1 MADPLALWHAD
12 HVVFTRLLDLL
23 ESQIEAFHAGERPN
37 YELMTD
43 IVDYLKRYGDHFHHP
58 REEVAFSRLVERD
71 PAMRLPVNRLLQEHR
86 VIARAGD
93 EILERLGEVADD
105 VMIERAAVE
114 MAAATYLVYYRHHLA
129 TEEGKVMPRARE
141 LLTEDDWTATR
152 EAVAD
157 ASDAPRSADFDE
169 RYRELRKFIALHPA
183 RPGKE

>member
-1 MADPLALWHAD
+1 MAEPLALWHAD

-23 ESQIEAFHAGERPN
+23 ESQVEAFHAGERPN

-43 IVDYLKRYGDHFHHP
+43 IVDYLRQYGDCFHHP
-58 REEVAFSRLVERD
+58 REEVAFNRLVERD
-71 PAMRLPVNRLLQEHR
+71 PDMRLPVNRLLQEHR

-93 EILERLGEVADD
+93 EVLERLGEVADD

-114 MAAATYLVYYRHHLA
+114 AAAATYLVYYRHHLA
-129 TEEGKVMPRARE
+129 TEESKVMPRAGE
-141 LLTEDDWTATR
+141 LLTRDDWAATK

-157 ASDAPRSADFDE
+157 ASEPMSSADFDE

-183 RPGKE
+183 RSRKG